1 MIEAVLRATPLFWPG
16 ALLSALAGLLCS
28 RRLARRLGTHP
39 LAAFLLVL
47 SLGGIATFTLL
58 PDINSYYLNGLRYAE
73 SGYASQWHAPG
84 LAELTSVNQD
94 SLNVALF
101 VPLGVA
107 VAHIRPGKGAAWS
120 AVAAAALPFGIEAT
134 QYAVPWL
141 LRACDLQDIVDNLL
155 GLALGLFAGHVLGL
169 VARAAASF
177 RRARTGP
184 PGAPR
189 VPRAPGGSLGA
200 AAQPGP

>member
-28 RRLARRLGTHP
+28 RRLGRRLGAHP

-47 SLGGIATFTLL
+47 ALGGIATFTLL
-58 PDINSYYLNGLRYAE
+58 PDINSHYLDSLRYAE
-73 SGYASQWHAPG
+73 GGYTAQWHAPR
-84 LAELTSVNQD
+84 LAELTSVNQN

-107 VAHIRPGKGAAWS
+107 VAHIRPGKAAAWS

-141 LRACDLQDIVDNLL
+141 LRAADLQDIVDNLL

-169 VARAAASF
+169 VARAAAPL
-177 RRARTGP
+177 RRARNGP
-184 PGAPR
+184 PR
-189 VPRAPGGSLGA
+189 GSLGA